1 MRAASG
7 CLHLQ
12 FRIILHYVPDF
23 QPRTMILLPGT
34 RNILPTKTDDAGAA
48 AQPKRRGRGAV
59 RRANGLSADSTLDF
73 RCRFARHRA
82 SPASFRPSGRHRAV
96 GHETLRVTKGHE
108 NARPSV
114 VSDNRRCQAAQAA
127 SGNANSSWSGSFSGG
142 LRGRSICQ
150 RFLYACA
157 ARIARRSIS
166 DSSSSAE
173 SGQLLRTAYYSGTN
187 ERTPFRS
194 HVLPH
199 MTLVA
204 SCGVFVIFRG
214 AERFVFRAR
223 TDPKDAMPRRRCG
236 EGRANITSSEAEL
249 NGRLRPSNRG
259 RRHGVA
265 AAEPPVRTR
274 IFVFQPGGLGWTG

>member
-1 MRAASG
+1 MVHPYPGFSGIIYPGFSRDPRKHWAKNIFGRVQNRSRLSVRAVRAFG
-7 CLHLQ
+7 
-12 FRIILHYVPDF
+12 RD
-23 QPRTMILLPGT
+23 
-34 RNILPTKTDDAGAA
+34 TKTDDAGAA

-82 SPASFRPSGRHRAV
+82 SPASFRPSGRPRAV

-114 VSDNRRCQAAQAA
+114 VSDKRRCQAAQAA
-127 SGNANSSWSGSFSGG
+127 SGNANSSWSG
-142 LRGRSICQ
+142 
-150 RFLYACA
+150 
-157 ARIARRSIS
+157 
-166 DSSSSAE
+166 
-173 SGQLLRTAYYSGTN
+173 
-187 ERTPFRS
+187 S

>member
-1 MRAASG
+1 MEQTECCLGGIRLSGVLRPKQVASVGAQTKSRAWPCGLAHRVPRASPMRAASG

-82 SPASFRPSGRHRAV
+82 SPASFRPSGRPRAV

-142 LRGRSICQ
+142 LRGRPAMLRMRSSPISER
-150 RFLYACA
+150 RF
-157 ARIARRSIS
+157 ARSGCVRRLCSVQWRDPS
-166 DSSSSAE
+166 
-173 SGQLLRTAYYSGTN
+173 Q
-187 ERTPFRS
+187 PFAIPS
-194 HVLPH
+194 
-199 MTLVA
+199 
-204 SCGVFVIFRG
+204 
-214 AERFVFRAR
+214 
-223 TDPKDAMPRRRCG
+223 MP
-236 EGRANITSSEAEL
+236 S
-249 NGRLRPSNRG
+249 RPSAISASLQSF
-259 RRHGVA
+259 RRA
-265 AAEPPVRTR
+265 C
-274 IFVFQPGGLGWTG
+274 